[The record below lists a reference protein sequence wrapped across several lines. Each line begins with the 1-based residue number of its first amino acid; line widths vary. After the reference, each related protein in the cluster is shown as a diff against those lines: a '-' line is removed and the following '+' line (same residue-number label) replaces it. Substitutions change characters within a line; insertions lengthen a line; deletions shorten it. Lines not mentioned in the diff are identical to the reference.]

1 MRKLI
6 IVLMAAVLIAGCAG
20 QPGPVTAGDGL
31 AITSFTSDTESQMS
45 NRTIRLFLEIEN
57 QGESV
62 IDHNK
67 TLLYLSGPI
76 GTGLLQWEMT
86 EGARSMTIERD
97 LKPYDPLKDIP
108 AGKDSI
114 RWAIK
119 APQMDPGQQKTDT
132 FTARAYYDYET
143 RVNGQIVAYSEAE
156 SVAAKQKGETLETST
171 FTATGGPISISV
183 RSIPDPVVITGIDE
197 TVTLEI
203 TVENTGGGT
212 LYENGMTAD
221 WIKTTDPDLE
231 YDDLNK
237 VYMTIDAGALNA
249 NLQGTCTGTQE
260 LIGGKPTALT
270 CDIKVPVPSTKTNY
284 PIKISMTYG
293 YYIDSPM
300 QLTVV
305 GKR

>member
-1 MRKLI
+1 MNKLI
-6 IVLMAAVLIAGCAG
+6 IVLMAAVLIAGCTG
-20 QPGPVTAGDGL
+20 QPPSGGPTGNGL
-31 AITSFTSDTESQMS
+31 AITSFTSDTDSQMS
-45 NRTIRLFLEIEN
+45 NRTIRLFMEIEN

-76 GTGLLQWEMT
+76 GAGMLQWEMT
-86 EGARSMTIERD
+86 EGIRSMAIQRD

-143 RVNGQIVAYSEAE
+143 KVNGQLVAYSEAE
-156 SVAAKQKGETLETST
+156 SVATKQKGETLETST
-171 FTATGGPISISV
+171 FTATGGPISVSV
-183 RSIPDPVVITGIDE
+183 RSIPDPVVITGTDE

-212 LYENGMTAD
+212 LYKKD
-221 WIKTTDPDLE
+221 IVKSTTSEPDLK

-237 VYMTIDAGALNA
+237 VYMAIDAGTLNA
-249 NLQGTCTGTQE
+249 NLQGTCNGEQE

-270 CDIKVPVPSTKTNY
+270 CDIKVPVRAAKTNY

-293 YYIDSPM
+293 YYEIGRASCRER
-300 QLTVV
+300 V
-305 GKR
+305 